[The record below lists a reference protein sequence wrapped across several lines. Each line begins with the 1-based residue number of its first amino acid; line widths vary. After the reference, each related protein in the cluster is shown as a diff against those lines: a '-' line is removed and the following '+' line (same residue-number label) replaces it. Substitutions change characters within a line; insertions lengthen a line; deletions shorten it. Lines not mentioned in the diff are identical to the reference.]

1 MTRRLI
7 KRAKQAVFM
16 LLESSDVG
24 FRFSLRLRYGASR
37 PKGYP
42 DAPWHNAV
50 LRDRAEATGATNQAR
65 RLGLPSNPDH
75 EKNWDSL
82 AALDLILN
90 STENNAQILDAG
102 GERYS
107 MITPWLYMYGYNNL
121 HVGNITFGKPS
132 RRGPIRYLYC
142 DITQTDFESDSFDAI
157 TCLSVIEHGVDAE
170 AYFREMSRI
179 LKPGAVLITSTDYFE
194 PKVETGDKEA
204 YGTPVRVFCKRE
216 IVELLSAAAQFGLI
230 PTGSIDLT
238 CNESVVEWERL
249 NLAYTFVVFSLR
261 KDASFPRPLRDAVQL
276 VRDRE

>member
-1 MTRRLI
+1 
-7 KRAKQAVFM
+7 M
-16 LLESSDVG
+16 LLESSDIG

-37 PKGYP
+37 PSGYP

-50 LRDRAEATGATNQAR
+50 LHSRAEATGATNQVR

-90 STENNAQILDAG
+90 STENNAEILDAG

-107 MITPWLYMYGYNNL
+107 MITPWLYMYGYYNL
-121 HVGNITFGKPS
+121 RVGNITFDKPS
-132 RRGPIRYLYC
+132 WRGPIRYLYS
-142 DITQTDFESDSFDAI
+142 DVTQTDFESDSFDAI

-179 LKPGAVLITSTDYFE
+179 LKPGGVLITSTDYFE
-194 PKVETGDKEA
+194 PKVEAGDREA
-204 YGTPVRVFCKRE
+204 YGMPVRVLCKRE
-216 IVELLSAAAQFGLI
+216 IVELLSVAAQFGLR

-261 KDASFPRPLRDAVQL
+261 KDASLPHALRSIQP
-276 VRDRE
+276 VRDHE